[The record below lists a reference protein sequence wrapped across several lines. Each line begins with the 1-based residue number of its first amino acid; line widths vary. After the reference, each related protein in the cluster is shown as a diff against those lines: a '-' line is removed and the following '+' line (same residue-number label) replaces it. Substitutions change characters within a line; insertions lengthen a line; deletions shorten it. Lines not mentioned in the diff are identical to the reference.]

1 VKPRP
6 ATRASTVAPA
16 TLVIVAIVTFV
27 ACSRPSPPAPTGAS
41 PPLARANVLLITID
55 TLRAD
60 RVGAYGGPAGVTP
73 TLDRLASEGLRF
85 ETTYTHV
92 PLTLPSHA
100 ALMTGAYPHVNGVRD
115 NGSFRF
121 DGKRPTLAN
130 TLKAAGYHTA
140 AFVGSFVLD
149 ARFGL
154 NAGFDL
160 YDDRYGSRPSGADL
174 SQVERTADAVL
185 APALRWIAAIETP
198 WFAWVHLYD
207 PHEPYAPPEPFRSRF
222 ASDPYAGEI
231 AFADARLGAALDEL
245 TGRGRL
251 TNTLVIVAADHGE
264 SLGEHEER
272 THGLFGYDAT
282 LRVPLILWATDVLR
296 PGVVRGPAQL
306 VDVMPTVLELIGAP
320 GEVASGRSLWPFAR
334 DGRPVTDAGVYFEA
348 LNASLTRH
356 WAPLTGVVAG
366 GLKFIDLPIPE
377 LYDLAADP
385 AERTNL
391 YGERKDAAAQL
402 ARRLADIRA
411 GGLPPT
417 PAAVDRETELRLRS
431 LGYVST
437 PAGQPARTASA
448 SDDPKTLI
456 GLHNMLDDAL
466 EALKQNR
473 PAVAERLLKQIV
485 ARRPDFTVAH
495 DRLAQLYRD
504 TGRLPLAIETLE
516 SAARAGIADAASLAA
531 LGGYQQ
537 EAGNLDRSAEILE
550 AARTLNPAEMEVYE
564 KLGITY
570 TRQRR
575 FEEAHRMF
583 AHMLSVAPNSATTYN
598 NLGSL
603 YLTERRWPEAEQA
616 LTRALA
622 IDPGMANAHNG
633 LGVVFAQ
640 QGQFDRA
647 IEEWQRALQL
657 NPNLSDARDNIKRAE
672 EMRRN

>member
-1 VKPRP
+1 
-6 ATRASTVAPA
+6 
-16 TLVIVAIVTFV
+16 
-27 ACSRPSPPAPTGAS
+27 
-41 PPLARANVLLITID
+41 
-55 TLRAD
+55 
-60 RVGAYGGPAGVTP
+60 
-73 TLDRLASEGLRF
+73 
-85 ETTYTHV
+85 
-92 PLTLPSHA
+92 
-100 ALMTGAYPHVNGVRD
+100 VNGVRD

-121 DGKRPTLAN
+121 DGKRPTLAS
-130 TLKAAGYHTA
+130 TLKAAGYRTA
-140 AFVGSFVLD
+140 GFVASFVLD

-154 NAGFDL
+154 NAGFDA
-160 YDDRYGSRPSGADL
+160 YDDRYGSRSAGGDL
-174 SQVERTADAVL
+174 SQVERAADTVLDSAV
-185 APALRWIAAIETP
+185 RWIAAAETP
-198 WFAWVHLYD
+198 WFAWAHLYD

-222 ASDPYAGEI
+222 AADPYAGEI
-231 AFADARLGAALDEL
+231 AFADARLGAALEVL
-245 TGRGRL
+245 TRGGRL
-251 TNTLVIVAADHGE
+251 SNTLVIVAADHGE

-272 THGLFGYDAT
+272 THGLFAYDAT
-282 LRVPLILWATDVLR
+282 LRVPLIVWAPGVIS
-296 PGVVRGPAQL
+296 PGVVQGPAQL
-306 VDVMPTVLELIGAP
+306 VDVMPTVLELVGVP
-320 GEVASGRSLWPFAR
+320 GDVASGRSLWPFMR
-334 DGRPVTDAGVYFEA
+334 DRRPVTDASVYFEA

-385 AERTNL
+385 GERTNL
-391 YGERKDAAAQL
+391 FSDRKEAAAQL
-402 ARRLADIRA
+402 TRRLADIRA
-411 GGLPPT
+411 GGLPPA
-417 PAAVDRETELRLRS
+417 PAPVDRETEQRLRS

-437 PAGQPARTASA
+437 PSGQPARTATA
-448 SDDPKTLI
+448 ADDPKTLI
-456 GLHNMLDDAL
+456 RLHNMLDEAL
-466 EALKQNR
+466 EALKHGR
-473 PAVAERLLKQIV
+473 SAVAEGLLKQIV
-485 ARRPDFTVAH
+485 AQRPDFTVAH

-504 TGRLPLAIETLE
+504 TGRLPRAIQTLE

-531 LGGYQQ
+531 LGGYHQ
-537 EAGNLDRSAEILE
+537 EAGNLERSAEILE
-550 AARTLNPAEMEVYE
+550 TARTLNPAEMEVYE

-603 YLTERRWPEAEQA
+603 YLTEGRWPEAAGA
-616 LTRALA
+616 LERALA

-657 NPNLSDARDNIKRAE
+657 NPNLADARDNIKRAE